1 MQVRRLHFTQ
11 SLGWPGLMLGHRHRQ
26 EGSVIR
32 PRHPRT
38 YVPTAAE
45 ASAWADVLVRHRLLH
60 AAVRVPTDQW
70 LVQDTPE
77 SRVRVLDGP
86 AAVVDLAAEIQYRL
100 RTTRDRTR

>member
-1 MQVRRLHFTQ
+1 MARPRA
-11 SLGWPGLMLGHRHRQ
+11 GPPPPQ
-26 EGSVIR
+26 EGPAIR
-32 PRHPRT
+32 RPRT
-38 YVPTAAE
+38 YIPTAAE

-86 AAVVDLAAEIQYRL
+86 AAMVDLAAEIQYRL